1 MILHTLHR
9 QHSLISLISM
19 SSKPKPTDKAAS
31 LLAAIQR
38 TPLSAAEPAE
48 AQPPSPQP
56 EPPTQS
62 VPPAPAAR
70 PKAHP
75 AKHVKSRVGKPVQ
88 FWLHDEDRKLV
99 RELSAWLAGQG
110 ERPTDSLVIRSA
122 LRVANAGGELLKAYR
137 QASQLDGRLKQHKK
151 SHEAMHTE

>member
-1 MILHTLHR
+1 MILCSLHR
-9 QHSLISLISM
+9 QHNVLSLIIVNGK
-19 SSKPKPTDKAAS
+19 SKSTDKAAS

-38 TPLSAAEPAE
+38 TPVSAAESE
-48 AQPPSPQP
+48 PPSPQP
-56 EPPTQS
+56 EPPAQS
-62 VPPAPAAR
+62 VTSAPAAR

-122 LRVANAGGELLKAYR
+122 LRMANTSGELLKAFR

-151 SHEAMHTE
+151 S

>member
-1 MILHTLHR
+1 MILSSLHR
-9 QHSLISLISM
+9 QHRLISLIIM

-38 TPLSAAEPAE
+38 TPVSAAEPE
-48 AQPPSPQP
+48 PPSPKP
-56 EPPTQS
+56 EPPAQS
-62 VPPAPAAR
+62 VTPAPAAR
-70 PKAHP
+70 QKAQT

-122 LRVANAGGELLKAYR
+122 LRMANTGGELLKAYQ
-137 QASQLDGRLKQHKK
+137 QASQLDGRLKQHRK
-151 SHEAMHTE
+151 S